1 MVFLKKVGGHFE
13 NISVSMRFILPILMV
28 LFSYNY
34 SQDQNRLHGEMAEIR
49 DTGKQMWMS
58 IDASNRK
65 MACINQDV
73 AKCCPNS
80 VNCY

>member
-13 NISVSMRFILPILMV
+13 NISVSMRFILPAMMT
-28 LFSYNY
+28 LFLYNY
-34 SQDQNRLHGEMAEIR
+34 HQDQIRLHGEMADIK
-49 DTGKQMWMS
+49 DTGKQMWMAL
-58 IDASNRK
+58 DASNRK